1 MSASECDPTGILQPV
16 NGASVRRSRS
26 RPLTASAAVASS
38 ASAVALAGD
47 GAAGSSAVGSANQ
60 GTLLRG
66 IDNKTVRRLCA

>member
-1 MSASECDPTGILQPV
+1 MSASEDPTGILQPV

-47 GAAGSSAVGSANQ
+47 GAAGSSTVGGGSANQ
-60 GTLLRG
+60 GNLLRG
-66 IDNKTVRRLCA
+66 IDNKTIRR

>member
-1 MSASECDPTGILQPV
+1 MSASESDPTGILQPV

-47 GAAGSSAVGSANQ
+47 SAAGSSAVGSANQ
-60 GTLLRG
+60 GNLLRG
-66 IDNKTVRRLCA
+66 IDNKTVRR